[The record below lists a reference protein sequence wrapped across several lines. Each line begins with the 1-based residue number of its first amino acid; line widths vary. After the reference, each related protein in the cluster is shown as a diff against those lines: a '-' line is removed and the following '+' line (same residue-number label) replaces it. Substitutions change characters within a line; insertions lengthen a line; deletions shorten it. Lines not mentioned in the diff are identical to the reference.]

1 MTTKDRPVVLIAMGG
16 HAFIGARER
25 CTVEDHERNAA
36 TISQQLM
43 TLVERSY
50 NIVIT
55 HGNGPQV
62 GSLLLQ
68 NELSRSEVEP
78 MPLDVLVAE
87 TEGSLGYILQQ
98 SLLNELRRRAALRQV
113 VAVISEV
120 LVDRQDP
127 AFSRPTKPIGRFLTQ
142 VEAEELRDRLGWQI
156 VEDAGRGWRRV
167 VPSPRPV
174 KVVQCEMIRE
184 AAQSGHIVIACGGG
198 GIPITEGKE
207 GAYEG
212 IEAVIDKD
220 LTSAVLANQI
230 GAQLLIILTAVPN
243 VCVGYKKPG
252 EKQLNAVT
260 LQEIRQFMAGG
271 EFPAGSMGPKIEAV
285 INFLEG
291 GGQRALITNPQ
302 SLQDALE
309 GRAGTHFVGRW

>member
-16 HAFIGARER
+16 HAFIGDRER
-25 CTVEDHERNAA
+25 GTEQDHKRNAA
-36 TISQQLM
+36 TISKQLM
-43 TLVERSY
+43 TLVERNY
-50 NIVIT
+50 NIVVT

-68 NELSRSEVEP
+68 NELSRTEVEP

-87 TEGSLGYILQQ
+87 TQGSLGYLLQQ
-98 SLLNELRRRAALRQV
+98 SLQNELRSRAALRHV
-113 VAVISEV
+113 VAVICEV

-127 AFSRPTKPIGRFLTQ
+127 AFSQPTKPIGRFLAQ
-142 VEAEELRDRLGWQI
+142 KEAEELRDRLGWQI

-174 KVVQCEMIRE
+174 KVVQCETIRE
-184 AAQSGHIVIACGGG
+184 AAQAGHIVIACGGG
-198 GIPITEGKE
+198 GIPITSGEE

-243 VCVGYKKPG
+243 VSVRYKKPD
-252 EKQLNAVT
+252 EKKLNAVT
-260 LQEIRQFMAGG
+260 LREIRQFMMAG
-271 EFPAGSMGPKIEAV
+271 EFPPGSMGPKIEAV
-285 INFLEG
+285 VNFLEG